1 MMCKKGLKIIAA
13 TLVLVAMMNAS
24 FCQSKAIAKKQVCY
38 VYAKDIKALIDTSKS
53 PIIINFWATWCGP
66 CVREIPY
73 FDSIM
78 DAKKADVKLYL
89 VSLDF
94 PEAYPNRLTAF
105 ITKQG
110 YKGEVMYL
118 NESNADIFIPAIEPK
133 WNGAI
138 PASIF
143 VNNSKQF
150 YRLFNFQLTR
160 ERFALELDNLIK

>member
-1 MMCKKGLKIIAA
+1 MNKKCFKI
-13 TLVLVAMMNAS
+13 LVVVILSIFKNDLA
-24 FCQSKAIAKKQVCY
+24 FCQPKAVLKNQICYVFAKDVKAI
-38 VYAKDIKALIDTSKS
+38 IDSSNS
-53 PIIINFWATWCGP
+53 PIIVNFWATWCGP
-66 CVREIPY
+66 CVREISY

-78 DAKKADVKLYL
+78 EVKKANVKLYL

-94 PEAYPNRLTAF
+94 PESYPNRLTSF
-105 ITKQG
+105 VTKKG

-118 NESNADIFIPAIEPK
+118 NESNADKFIPEIEPK

-143 VNNSKQF
+143 VDNSKNF

-160 ERFALELDNLIK
+160 ERFSLELDNLVKK